1 MPLAD
6 GNGRFL
12 VMSRPATKF
21 LISALVLFSLT
32 SADASSGCM
41 SAKERVKV
49 FDQVWHLIGE
59 KYYDPNFNGVDW
71 NALRDRY
78 RPKAMEASCDDGLY
92 AVLKEMTGSLHDAH
106 TRFRSPAE
114 RARARKLQATTP
126 GLSVSEVDGKPV
138 IVSIEPDSEASRAGV
153 EAGMIITS
161 VDGLPF
167 SQRVAEVSEE
177 VGDSSST
184 RAKALLTYYQVL
196 AGEPGTTVRLGLERE
211 DGSTS
216 QINLQRH
223 TVPISPPLVARV
235 LPSGYAYIKF
245 DLFSDTVSKEFR
257 HALANLANSP
267 GLIIDV
273 RGNPG
278 GDFDSVLAIA
288 NNFFS
293 GEVSF
298 GRIIARSGR
307 GPSLMLRMLGVP
319 SHLEVGTSSN
329 QVYSGPVIILVNEA
343 SGSASE
349 IFAAGMQEN
358 HRAAVIGRQTC
369 GCVLGSVAHQVRGG
383 GEIDISEFGI
393 LTASGRKLEGVGV
406 MPDVRVPLTL
416 DDLRHH
422 HDATLT
428 EALAVLN
435 SSSRVA
441 RQREQ

>member
-1 MPLAD
+1 
-6 GNGRFL
+6 
-12 VMSRPATKF
+12 
-21 LISALVLFSLT
+21 
-32 SADASSGCM
+32 M
-41 SAKERVKV
+41 SAKERVKI
-49 FDQVWHLIGE
+49 FDQVWRLVGE
-59 KYYDPNFNGVDW
+59 KYYDRNFNGVNW

-78 RPKAMEASCDDGLY
+78 RHNAMDASCDDGLY
-92 AVLKEMTGSLHDAH
+92 AVLKEMAGSLHDAH

-138 IVSIEPDSEASRAGV
+138 IVNVESDSEASRAGV

-167 SQRVAEVSEE
+167 SQRVSEVSEE
-177 VGDSSST
+177 VGESSSS
-184 RAKALLTYYQVL
+184 RAKALLTYYEVL
-196 AGEPGTTVRLGLERE
+196 AGEPGTTVRLGVERD

-223 TVPISPPLVARV
+223 TVPLSPPLLARV
-235 LPSGYAYIKF
+235 LPSGYGYIKL
-245 DLFSDTVSKEFR
+245 DLFSVAVAKQFR
-257 HALANLANSP
+257 AALAKFADKP

-288 NNFFS
+288 NNLFA
-293 GEVSF
+293 EKVSF
-298 GRIIARSGR
+298 GRVIARSGR

-319 SHLEVGTSSN
+319 SRLEAGASSN
-329 QVYSGPVIILVNEA
+329 QVYTGPIIVLVNEA
-343 SGSASE
+343 SGSAAE

-369 GCVLGSVAHQVRGG
+369 GCVLGSVAHPVKGG
-383 GEIDISEFGI
+383 GEIDVSEFGI
-393 LTASGRKLEGVGV
+393 VTASGRKLEGVGV

-428 EALAVLN
+428 EALAVLT
-435 SSSRVA
+435 SSSHVA
-441 RQREQ
+441 KQ